1 MLFIK
6 NSINYNSYK
15 YLSLIV
21 FELFV
26 IQYLLKHITMYYL
39 LFFPGYLIF
48 AISFNYLAFSIFNRS
63 LSKGIILLD
72 MHAYFTYL
80 NDYLYLKHYIFVAF
94 FEEILWR
101 GLPQLILIDYLKY
114 PFAILLFVNS
124 LFVISHFIYK
134 NKIVVPQILEMFLFF
149 CFVTLIY
156 YFSHDIILISLI
168 HLIRNVNHDF
178 IQLELKTIT
187 Y

>member
-1 MLFIK
+1 MFFIK

-15 YLSLIV
+15 YLFLIV
-21 FELFV
+21 FELFI
-26 IQYLLKHITMYYL
+26 IQYLLKHITLYYF
-39 LFFPGYLIF
+39 LFYPGYLIF
-48 AISFNYLAFSIFNRS
+48 AISSNYITFSIFNRS

-72 MHAYFTYL
+72 LHAYFTYL
-80 NDYLYLKHYIFVAF
+80 NNYLYLKHYIFVAF

-114 PFAILLFVNS
+114 PFAVLLFVNS
-124 LFVISHFIYK
+124 LFVISHIIS
-134 NKIVVPQILEMFLFF
+134 NSNITIPQMFEMFLFF

-156 YFSHDIILISLI
+156 YFTHDIILVSVI

-178 IQLELKTIT
+178 IQAELKVIT